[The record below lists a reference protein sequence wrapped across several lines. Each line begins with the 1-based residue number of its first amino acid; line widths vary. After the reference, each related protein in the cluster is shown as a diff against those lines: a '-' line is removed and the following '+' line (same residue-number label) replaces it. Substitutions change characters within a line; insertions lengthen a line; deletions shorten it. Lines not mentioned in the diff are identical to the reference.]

1 MRDFLSVWYVGLMFI
16 KMIAYVDPN
25 TISID
30 CLYIHQYLPSND
42 NICASDDSGTCHR
55 GLPENS

>member
-1 MRDFLSVWYVGLMFI
+1 MLIRF
-16 KMIAYVDPN
+16 VDPN